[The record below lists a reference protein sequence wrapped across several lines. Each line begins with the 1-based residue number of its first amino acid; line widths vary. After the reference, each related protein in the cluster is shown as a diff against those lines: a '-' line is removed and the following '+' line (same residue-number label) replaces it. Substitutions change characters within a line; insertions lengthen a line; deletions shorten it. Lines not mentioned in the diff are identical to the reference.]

1 MGRED
6 ERNDPGKEVV
16 ATITPA
22 LPTLAPGP
30 APAAGSPARFLLS
43 VAQYDAMIEAGILT
57 EDHWVELV
65 GGVLFRK
72 LPKKGP
78 HSIASRETFKALDR
92 LLPSG
97 YFATREDPVRIPEY
111 DEPEPDIS
119 ILRGQSRDYS
129 IQPDATHVAL
139 VVEVSDATLAYD
151 RGEKL
156 LAYATG
162 SIPAYWIVNLI
173 AGQLEVYTEP
183 SGALDPV
190 GYRRCQVLKRTEQ
203 IELAIDGQVLGRI
216 AVSDLLP

>member
-1 MGRED
+1 LVFLARED
-6 ERNDPGKEVV
+6 VV

-22 LPTLAPGP
+22 RAPQVPTG
-30 APAAGSPARFLLS
+30 GSPPQFFLS
-43 VAQYDAMIEAGILT
+43 VAQYDAMIEAEILT
-57 EDHWVELV
+57 ENDRVELV
-65 GGVLFRK
+65 GGVLYRK
-72 LPKKGP
+72 MPRKGP
-78 HSIASRETFKALDR
+78 HSIASRETIKALDC

-97 YFATREDPVRIPEY
+97 YFATREDPVRIPDY

-119 ILRGQSRDYS
+119 IVRGQSRDFA

-162 SIPAYWIVNLI
+162 GIPAYWILNLV

-183 SGALDPV
+183 SGALDP
-190 GYRRCQVLKRTEQ
+190 
-203 IELAIDGQVLGRI
+203 LG
-216 AVSDLLP
+216 